1 MTLGKTSIFGWV
13 VRFIVFLALFAL
25 AAVFQLDRHSR
36 TQTRLIPYVPAGLG
50 GFADAN
56 VARLLA
62 IAAPQTAMDRA
73 AASLRHR
80 PVDGGNLS
88 AYALAAAEADELD
101 LAGQALTLAA
111 QRGWRDT
118 YTQVMVIGS
127 AMTGGNYEVA
137 AQRVDALARL
147 RREEEAV
154 YGTLSLLLVE
164 EQGREEL
171 AKRLSHSIPLASEI
185 HEFLRAYPDYGPEVA
200 QTFSLA
206 LRDRGVLECEL
217 LAPVASALLLNEM
230 GADALRMWP
239 EDCQRQETGSYAFA
253 PASAERDPF
262 AWTYPS
268 AAAVSVRT
276 GSEPNLVEVRNR
288 DPLRRPFASRYV
300 VLDEGI
306 HRLTLDAKVGET
318 RPGSL
323 RARQAEIT
331 VLLRCDRKGGRSAG
345 ALISQTYESQIEF
358 TVPEDCPTQY
368 LALSLGQ
375 GRVEDLSITID

>member
-1 MTLGKTSIFGWV
+1 MTLGKTSILGWLI
-13 VRFIVFLALFAL
+13 RFIVFLALFAL
-25 AAVFQLDRHSR
+25 VAVFQLDRHSR
-36 TQTRLIPYVPAGLG
+36 SRTSLIPYVPVGLG

-56 VARLLA
+56 AARLLA
-62 IAAPQTAMDRA
+62 MAAPQTAMERA
-73 AASLRHR
+73 AASLKHR
-80 PVDGGNLS
+80 PVDGGTLS

-101 LAGQALTLAA
+101 LAGGALTLAA

-127 AMTGGNYEVA
+127 AMTTGNYEVA

-154 YGTLSLLLVE
+154 YGTLSLLLRE
-164 EQGREEL
+164 EGGREEL

-185 HEFLRAYPDYGPEVA
+185 HEFLRAYPDFGPEVA
-200 QTFSLA
+200 QTFSIALA
-206 LRDRGVLECEL
+206 DRGVLDCEL

-239 EDCQRQETGSYAFA
+239 DDCKHRERARYAFA
-253 PASAERDPF
+253 PESGERDPF

-276 GSEPNLVEVRNR
+276 GTEPGTIEVRNR

-300 VLDEGI
+300 VLAPGT
-306 HRLTLDAKVGET
+306 HRLELNSQAADP

-323 RARQAEIT
+323 AGRRADIS
-331 VLLRCDRKGGRSAG
+331 VLLRCDRKGGNAGG
-345 ALISQTYESQIEF
+345 ALISQTYEGPVEF
-358 TVPEDCPTQY
+358 EVPADCPTQY
-368 LALSLGQ
+368 LALSVGQ
-375 GRVEDLSITID
+375 GRIEELSITVD